1 MSDGPPPCNC
11 AVSDPSVYYPVQI
24 NLFDY
29 ICVEKRCE
37 EGVFNLNLTTTCTK
51 TQRLE
56 LKRAPIPPIIGRFN
70 VVNQTGL
77 WLAKEVDFSNCL
89 NPDGTF
95 VSPPFTIP

>member
-11 AVSDPSVYYPVQI
+11 AVSEPSIYYPVQI

-37 EGVFNLNLTTTCTK
+37 EGVLNFNSTTTCTK
-51 TQRLE
+51 TLRVE
-56 LKRAPIPPIIGRFN
+56 LKWPATSTRSAGFNIIS
-70 VVNQTGL
+70 QTGL